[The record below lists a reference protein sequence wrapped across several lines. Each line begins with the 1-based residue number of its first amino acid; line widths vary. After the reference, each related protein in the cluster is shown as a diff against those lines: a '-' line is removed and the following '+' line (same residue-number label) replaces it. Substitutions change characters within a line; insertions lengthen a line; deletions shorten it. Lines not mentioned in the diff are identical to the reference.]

1 MVHEESAGGVV
12 FMKDQVVIL
21 QRRSNNNW
29 ILPKGHLENDETHE
43 EAAIRE
49 VFEETHL
56 KAEPICEVGETSYQF
71 RVGTDKIIDKH
82 VQYFLMLAKTKK
94 VKTEV
99 YFSFYLVV
107 SPSKALKLLTFPQDR
122 DVLKNAWKKWIELK
136 ESGKIPED
144 TA

>member
-12 FMKDQVVIL
+12 FIKDQVVIL

-29 ILPKGHLENDETHE
+29 ILPKGHLENGETHE

-56 KAEPICEVGETSYQF
+56 QAVPICEAGETSYQF
-71 RVGTDKIIDKH
+71 RVGADKIIDKH

-122 DVLKNAWKKWIELK
+122 DVLKNAWKKWTELK
-136 ESGKIPED
+136 ESGEIPED

>member
-12 FMKDQVVIL
+12 FINDQVVIL

-29 ILPKGHLENDETHE
+29 ILPKGHLENGETHE
-43 EAAIRE
+43 EAAVRE

-56 KAEPICEVGETSYQF
+56 RAEPICEVGETSYQF
-71 RVGTDKIIDKH
+71 RVNESKVIDKH

-107 SPSKALKLLTFPQDR
+107 SPQKALKLLTFPQDK
-122 DVLKNAWKKWIELK
+122 DVLKNAWKKWTELRDAG
-136 ESGKIPED
+136 ELPE
-144 TA
+144 ASI

>member
-12 FMKDQVVIL
+12 FIKDQVVIL

-29 ILPKGHLENDETHE
+29 ILPKGHLENGETHE
-43 EAAIRE
+43 EAAVRE

-56 KAEPICEVGETSYQF
+56 QAVPICKAGETSYQF
-71 RVGTDKIIDKH
+71 RINADKVIDKS

-107 SPSKALKLLTFPQDR
+107 SPKKALKLLTFPQDR
-122 DVLKNAWKKWIELK
+122 DVLRNAWKKWTELK
-136 ESGKIPED
+136 ESGELPED
-144 TA
+144 IA